1 MTNKEFFLKK
11 FSEEKK
17 IFSRV
22 FAAVPADHQDYKP
35 DAKSKTAVELA
46 ATIASEISDLA
57 LLVKQGVVDHS
68 AGMPERP
75 AAMPEIVALFETG
88 AVSLEEILGTVTDE
102 EWEGKTLTA
111 IYPMGKWESKMF
123 DICWGLLFDV
133 VHHRGQLSTYL
144 RAMGGKVP
152 SIYGPS
158 ADSAP
163 QM

>member
-1 MTNKEFFLKK
+1 MTNKEFFLKR
-11 FSEEKK
+11 FAGEKK
-17 IFSRV
+17 VFARV
-22 FAAVPADHQDYKP
+22 FAAVPEEHRDYKP
-35 DAKSKTAVELA
+35 DPKSKTAVELS
-46 ATIASEISDLA
+46 ATIASEIADLA
-57 LLVKQGVVDHS
+57 VLVKQGTVDHS
-68 AGMPERP
+68 AGMPPRP
-75 AAMPEIVALFETG
+75 STMPEIVALFETG
-88 AVSLEEILGTVTDE
+88 ATALDAVLASTTDE
-102 EWEGKTLTA
+102 EWENKTLTA

-163 QM
+163 EM

>member
-11 FSEEKK
+11 FGEEKK
-17 IFSRV
+17 IFGRV
-22 FAAVPADHQDYKP
+22 FASVPADHQDYRP
-35 DAKSKTAVELA
+35 DPKSKTAVELA
-46 ATIASEISDLA
+46 ATIASEIADLA
-57 LLVKQGVVDHS
+57 LLVKQGTVDHS
-68 AGMPERP
+68 AGIPERP
-75 AAMPEIVALFETG
+75 GTMPEIVTLFETG
-88 AVSLEEILGTVTDE
+88 GASLEEVLGTVTDV

-111 IYPMGKWESKMF
+111 IYPQGKWESAMF

>member
-1 MTNKEFFLKK
+1 MTNKEFFLKR
-11 FSEEKK
+11 FAGEKK
-17 IFSRV
+17 VFARV
-22 FAAVPADHQDYKP
+22 FAAVPEEHRDYKP
-35 DAKSKTAVELA
+35 DPKSKTAVELS
-46 ATIASEISDLA
+46 ATIASEIADLA
-57 LLVKQGVVDHS
+57 VLVKQGTVDHS
-68 AGMPERP
+68 AGMPPRP
-75 AAMPEIVALFETG
+75 GTMPEIVALFETG
-88 AVSLEEILGTVTDE
+88 ATALDAVLASTTDE
-102 EWEGKTLTA
+102 EWENKTLTA

-163 QM
+163 EM